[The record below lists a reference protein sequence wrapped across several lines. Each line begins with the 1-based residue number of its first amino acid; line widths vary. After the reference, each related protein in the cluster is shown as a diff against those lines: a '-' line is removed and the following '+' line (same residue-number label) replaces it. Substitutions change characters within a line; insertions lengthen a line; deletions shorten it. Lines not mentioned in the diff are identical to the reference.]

1 MKDQNIKQYFI
12 DKKIGNYKNN
22 KYIFTK
28 QELLELRIP
37 EKIIINNYKKI
48 YNTKNY
54 NNIEWTIQDIR
65 RLIEFEKDPNLYNLQ
80 EVFDIKIIPNKEHEY
95 RILKVIFNE
104 VYDILKSKEINCPG
118 MYQYRIKFPVGVLL

>member
-1 MKDQNIKQYFI
+1 MKDQSIIEYFI

-22 KYIFTK
+22 NYIFTK
-28 QELLELRIP
+28 KELLELRIP

-65 RLIEFEKDPNLYNLQ
+65 RLIEFEKDPNLYN
-80 EVFDIKIIPNKEHEY
+80 F
-95 RILKVIFNE
+95 R
-104 VYDILKSKEINCPG
+104 
-118 MYQYRIKFPVGVLL
+118 